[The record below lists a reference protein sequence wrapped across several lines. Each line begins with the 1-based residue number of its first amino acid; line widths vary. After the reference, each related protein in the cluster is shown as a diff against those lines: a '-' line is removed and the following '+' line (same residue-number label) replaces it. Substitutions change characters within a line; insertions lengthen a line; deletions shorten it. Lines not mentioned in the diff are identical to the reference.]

1 MLFNGFATQVAQ
13 KSLSGITDQWNI
25 ANSPAGYA
33 FSIWGIIYT
42 LLAFYTVYQAL
53 PEKWAANRNND
64 LIYNKI
70 GYIYPVNLIFN
81 GLWLVVFGQN
91 AVWSFGVGLAVII
104 GMLVTQIYVMRLT
117 TRNKV
122 NTWEFI
128 TLRCGFTIYSGWV
141 TAATILNVTF
151 FLKSLGL
158 KNDEADKDAGI
169 SEDTWSVIILWVAL
183 CVYIL
188 ASFFERNPLYALVY
202 IWVLVGIR
210 KNHEDE
216 SMITY

>member
-13 KSLSGITDQWNI
+13 KSLAGITDQWNI

-70 GYIYPVNLIFN
+70 GYIYPVNLILN

-128 TLRCGFTIYSGWV
+128 LLRCGFTVYSGWV

-188 ASFFERNPLYALVY
+188 ASFFERNPLHALVY

>member
-13 KSLSGITDQWNI
+13 KSLGGITDQWNI

>member
-13 KSLSGITDQWNI
+13 KSLAGITDQWNI